1 MKTQIKLIAILLL
14 LCSNAIAQQTSI
26 DFSTLTGSY
35 MGQTPPSQEKLF
47 QSGLIKSLI
56 KERTGFFFLPVFCLP
71 DCTRLNSKAMMVA
84 QSVK

>member
-47 QSGLIKSLI
+47 QSGLIK
-56 KERTGFFFLPVFCLP
+56 ERTGFFFLPVFCLP